1 MKDFLKKIVS
11 SIISEDVSFEI
22 KEENTDGLNIFTI
35 IVPPEETG
43 KLIGKG
49 GRVINSVRTLC
60 RLKAIKNQ
68 ERTLIKIG

>member
-11 SIISEDVSFEI
+11 SIVSNGVDFEI
-22 KEENTDGLNIFTI
+22 KEENTEDLKIYTI
-35 IVPPEETG
+35 IVPPEEIG

-49 GRVINSVRTLC
+49 GKIINSIRTLC

-68 ERTLIKIG
+68 ERILVKIG